1 MIGKILS
8 AVSLLIIKQKIF
20 HRITEFGYRSF
31 NMKINNTTVTFGIR
45 SVFICASICTS
56 KRACLEQAD
65 SSLLVALIINTDGLK
80 NQHRVHYIVLGFFF
94 TDQSDHSFSDFKTDC
109 FFVLL
114 GTWQLWG
121 GNEVQMG
128 KGQELQLSEMR
139 WRQGRGNMLDRKGN
153 KKSVTSCYPHFFI
166 PQYHLRCNFLSNRQ
180 KQDLWG

>member
-1 MIGKILS
+1 MRLGRGERNEKTETEGGRERGEEEGEHASHLS
-8 AVSLLIIKQKIF
+8 FYFVLVRRLFQ
-20 HRITEFGYRSF
+20 
-31 NMKINNTTVTFGIR
+31 
-45 SVFICASICTS
+45 
-56 KRACLEQAD
+56 ACLLQG
-65 SSLLVALIINTDGLK
+65 SLLVALIINTDGFK

-109 FFVLL
+109 FFVFL

-166 PQYHLRCNFLSNRQ
+166 PHYHLRYNFLSNRQ